1 MIKPGDRKRVVWL
14 YLGLVFLFSV
24 LIIQYYRIQIVEG
37 KKWMAI
43 ADRQHYF
50 YIKDP
55 FIRGSFY
62 SNGSVRK
69 DGPEDPVKLVVDI
82 QKFHLFADP
91 KSLPDKR
98 KNEIAKQLS
107 AFLKIPEKDQVTFRG
122 NFYKKSRNRRL
133 SMWIEKEDQ
142 EKILAWW
149 EPYARKHRIPKNAL
163 YFTADYQRS
172 YPYGKLL
179 GHTLHT
185 VQEVRDEKTMQP
197 TPTGGL
203 ESYFN
208 SALKGKPG
216 KRRLMRS
223 PRNAL
228 ETGEVISEPENGA
241 DIYLTINHYLQAVA
255 EEELEKGVKNCQ
267 AKGGW
272 AVMMDPKTG
281 EILAMAQ
288 YPFFY
293 PANYPV
299 YFNDPLKVLETRAAS
314 ITDANEPGSVMK
326 AVTVAM
332 GLIANK
338 TLIAQGK
345 KPVFDPEAKTDTSNP
360 NFEGRKP
367 LKDTHFHKYLNM
379 DMAIQ
384 KSSNIYV
391 ARLLLKII
399 DALGEEW
406 TKKVLHEVFG
416 FGEKTG
422 IEFPYE
428 SRGLVPTPG
437 KKHPNGTLEWSK
449 ATPPSLAMGHNIQ
462 VTSVQLVRALSVFAN
477 GGYLVKPTL
486 VRKVIKTKADGTQ
499 ETLLDNTERWK
510 TAPRVLD
517 KDIAKRV
524 TNAMQYTTKPGG
536 TARKGDICGYSV
548 VGKTGTAQKIIGGR
562 YSDTQYCSSFM
573 GFAPI
578 NDPAFVLVVTMDEPK
593 YCYVPGVGKI
603 YMGGTCAGPV
613 FREIGRRTL
622 EYLGV
627 TPDDPHGYPKGDPR
641 HNAEKAANAQELKR
655 LQDLY
660 EKWNHS

>member
-1 MIKPGDRKRVVWL
+1 MISPGDRKRVVWL
-14 YLGLVFLFSV
+14 YLGLIFLFSI

-37 KKWMAI
+37 KKWTAI

-50 YIKDP
+50 FIKDP

-62 SNGSVRK
+62 SNGSLRK

-91 KSLPDKR
+91 KSLPDNR
-98 KNEIAKQLS
+98 KSDIAKRLI
-107 AFLKIPEKDQVTFRG
+107 ALLKVPEKEQASFRS

-149 EPYARKHRIPKNAL
+149 EPYARKQRIPKNAL

-179 GHTLHT
+179 GHVLHT
-185 VQEVRDEKTMQP
+185 VQSVRDEKTMQP

-208 SALKGKPG
+208 PVLKGKPG

-267 AKGGW
+267 AKAGW

-293 PANYPV
+293 PAQYST

-326 AVTVAM
+326 AITVAM
-332 GLIANK
+332 GLLANK

-345 KPVFDPEAKTDTSNP
+345 KPVFDPQEKTACSNP
-360 NFEGRKP
+360 HFEGRKP

-399 DALGEEW
+399 DQLGEVW
-406 TKKVLHEVFG
+406 CKKVLHEVFG

-449 ATPPSLAMGHNIQ
+449 ATPPSLAMGHNILA
-462 VTSVQLVRALSVFAN
+462 TPIQLVRAMAVFAN

-486 VRKVIKTKADGTQ
+486 VRQVVKTEPDGTKKV
-499 ETLLDNTERWK
+499 LLDNTERWK

-517 KDIAKRV
+517 RAIAERV
-524 TNAMQYTTKPGG
+524 THSMKFTTKPGG

-562 YSDTQYCSSFM
+562 YSDTQYCSSFL
-573 GFAPI
+573 GFAPTK
-578 NDPAFVLVVTMDEPK
+578 DPAFVLVVTMDEPK
-593 YCYVPGVGKI
+593 YCYVPGVGKM
-603 YMGGTCAGPV
+603 YMGGTCAAPV

-641 HNAEKAANAQELKR
+641 HNPAKADNAEELKK

-660 EKWNHS
+660 QKWND